1 MIGGKVIRTSYIKYS
16 RTPKALTP
24 RYERNFLT
32 LYKKFGD
39 LFIVH
44 LLFFCESS
52 PPFLGIT
59 LNAIVTLKL
68 TTKHYIDKITALKF
82 NRHRNFVFV

>member
-1 MIGGKVIRTSYIKYS
+1 MIGGKVIRISYIKYS

-44 LLFFCESS
+44 LLFFCERSS
-52 PPFLGIT
+52 FFWDIYT
-59 LNAIVTLKL
+59 LEHETL
-68 TTKHYIDKITALKF
+68 
-82 NRHRNFVFV
+82 